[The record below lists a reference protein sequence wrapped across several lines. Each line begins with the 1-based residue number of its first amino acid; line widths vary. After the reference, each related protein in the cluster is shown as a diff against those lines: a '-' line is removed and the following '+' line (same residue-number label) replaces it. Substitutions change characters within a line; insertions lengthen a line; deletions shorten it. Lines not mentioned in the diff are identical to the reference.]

1 MDVAT
6 SEGRRAFIRLLVAWS
21 LCDDS
26 QLGRDPT
33 MGYMRDKGCWWID
46 CSDDGYDGGDIGST
60 GTSTSND
67 SAGARSSKME
77 RYYFNTTICL
87 ADRLFGRH
95 TRCFPATK
103 DCPAEKI
110 PSGESLKAT
119 VVIKDAWAYAKR
131 EASEDSRDEV
141 KSMKKIQATFKAK
154 NRQDI
159 LYPKIEVG
167 GRVKIK
173 RRGELV
179 EDTTLTI
186 YDGCDSA
193 LLDVVASDILFR
205 AHRRIA
211 MSTIGEP
218 LRKVRNVK
226 EFVTVLHDAMQCH
239 YTIVKHCR
247 ILHRDISENNVL
259 VVRQE
264 DGAVRGL
271 LIDFD
276 CAINIDEEKTGARG
290 EMTGT
295 YPFMSLNNL
304 SRSEVKRTSLD
315 DWESMLY
322 LLCLYATVGLEKGN
336 ERSREELAELPIAR
350 WRKDDIG
357 SVTHAKKVHL
367 SSADVFEEQIV
378 RHFNDKDRFVEQLR
392 ALATLLYMT
401 LFENEDA
408 GPLCYGTSKHTSG
421 SSAGSKQAMR
431 AKLSSKVPPPMLA
444 GSTSSNSSDP
454 FEMRAQQWELISRQL
469 LEAMTIAKSGMDTWE
484 DIAT

>member
-1 MDVAT
+1 
-6 SEGRRAFIRLLVAWS
+6 
-21 LCDDS
+21 
-26 QLGRDPT
+26 
-33 MGYMRDKGCWWID
+33 
-46 CSDDGYDGGDIGST
+46 
-60 GTSTSND
+60 
-67 SAGARSSKME
+67 ME

-103 DCPAEKI
+103 DCPAKKI
-110 PSGESLKAT
+110 PNGESLKAT

-173 RRGELV
+173 RRGELI

-193 LLDVVASDILFR
+193 LLDVVASEILFR
-205 AHRRIA
+205 AHRRIV

-218 LRKVRNVK
+218 LRRVRSVK

-239 YTIVKHCR
+239 YAIVKHCR
-247 ILHRDISENNVL
+247 ILHRDISDNNVL

-276 CAINIDEEKTGARG
+276 CAINIDEEKAGVRG

-322 LLCLYATVGLEKGN
+322 LLCLYATVGLERGN
-336 ERSREELAELPIAR
+336 KRSRDDLEKLPIAR
-350 WRKDDIG
+350 WRKGGDA
-357 SVTHAKKVHL
+357 SVASAKREHL
-367 SSADVFEEQIV
+367 SSIASFTEDILDN
-378 RHFNDKDRFVEQLR
+378 FNDKDSFVEQLR
-392 ALATLLYMT
+392 ALATFLYMT

-408 GPLCYGTSKHTSG
+408 GPLCHGTSKHASG
-421 SSAGSKQAMR
+421 SSAGFKQAIR
-431 AKLSSKVPPPMLA
+431 AKLSGNALPPILA
-444 GSTSSNSSDP
+444 GSIISDSHNP

-469 LEAMTIAKSGMDTWE
+469 LDAITIAKNGMDKWE

>member
-1 MDVAT
+1 
-6 SEGRRAFIRLLVAWS
+6 
-21 LCDDS
+21 
-26 QLGRDPT
+26 

-46 CSDDGYDGGDIGST
+46 CPDDGYDGGDIGSS
-60 GTSTSND
+60 TSTSNA
-67 SAGARSSKME
+67 SVGASSSKME

-103 DCPAEKI
+103 DCPAKKV
-110 PSGESLKAT
+110 PKGESLKAT

-173 RRGELV
+173 RRGKLV
-179 EDTTLTI
+179 EDTTLAI

-193 LLDVVASDILFR
+193 LLDVVASEVLFR
-205 AHRRIA
+205 AHRRIV

-218 LRKVRNVK
+218 LRGVRGVK

-239 YTIVKHCR
+239 YAIAKHCQ

-276 CAINIDEEKTGARG
+276 CAIDIDEEKTGARG

-322 LLCLYATVGLEKGN
+322 LLCLYATMGLEKGN
-336 ERSREELAELPIAR
+336 ERSRDDLEKLPIAR
-350 WRKDDIG
+350 
-357 SVTHAKKVHL
+357 
-367 SSADVFEEQIV
+367 
-378 RHFNDKDRFVEQLR
+378 
-392 ALATLLYMT
+392 
-401 LFENEDA
+401 
-408 GPLCYGTSKHTSG
+408 
-421 SSAGSKQAMR
+421 
-431 AKLSSKVPPPMLA
+431 
-444 GSTSSNSSDP
+444 
-454 FEMRAQQWELISRQL
+454 
-469 LEAMTIAKSGMDTWE
+469 
-484 DIAT
+484 

>member
-1 MDVAT
+1 AVASEPMDVAT
-6 SEGRRAFIRLLVAWS
+6 SEGRRAFIRLLVTWS

-46 CSDDGYDGGDIGST
+46 CPDDGYDGGDIGSS
-60 GTSTSND
+60 TSTSNA
-67 SAGARSSKME
+67 SVGASSSKME

-110 PSGESLKAT
+110 PNGESLKAT

-141 KSMKKIQATFKAK
+141 KSMKKIQATFKTK

-173 RRGELV
+173 RRGKLV

-193 LLDVVASDILFR
+193 LLDVVASEILFR
-205 AHRRIA
+205 AHRRIV

-218 LRKVRNVK
+218 LRKVRGVK

-239 YTIVKHCR
+239 YAITKHCR

-276 CAINIDEEKTGARG
+276 CAIDIDEEKTGARG

-322 LLCLYATVGLEKGN
+322 LLCLYATMGLEKGN
-336 ERSREELAELPIAR
+336 ERSRDDLEKLPIAR
-350 WRKDDIG
+350 WRKGGDV
-357 SVTHAKKVHL
+357 SVASAKREHL
-367 SSADVFEEQIV
+367 SSTDAFEEQIV
-378 RHFNDKDRFVEQLR
+378 RHFNPKDRFAAQLKDL
-392 ALATLLYMT
+392 ALLLRLR
-401 LFENEDA
+401 LFNNRDA
-408 GPLCYGTSKHTSG
+408 GPLCHGTSKVVN
-421 SSAGSKQAMR
+421 SSEFDSNDALV
-431 AKLSSKVPPPMLA
+431 AKLSGNVPPTMLS
-444 GSTSSNSSDP
+444 GSTSSNSHNP

-469 LEAMTIAKSGMDTWE
+469 LDAITIAKNGMD
-484 DIAT
+484 